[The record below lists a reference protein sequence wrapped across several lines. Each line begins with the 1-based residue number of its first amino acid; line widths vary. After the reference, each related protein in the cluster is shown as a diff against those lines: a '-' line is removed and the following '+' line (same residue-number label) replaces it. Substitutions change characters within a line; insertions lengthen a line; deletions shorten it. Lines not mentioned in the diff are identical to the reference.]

1 MKIYLTKII
10 RHVFKKTEFSE
21 LKILDN
27 WIANFLPS
35 VNDVIVIDDESY
47 VVRQRTFYSSDII
60 KIYVEKIF

>member
-27 WIANFLPS
+27 WNENFLPS
-35 VNDVIVIDDESY
+35 VNDIIVIDDNSY
-47 VVRQRTFYSSDII
+47 VIRQRTFYSSDIV
-60 KIYVEKIF
+60 KIYIEKIS